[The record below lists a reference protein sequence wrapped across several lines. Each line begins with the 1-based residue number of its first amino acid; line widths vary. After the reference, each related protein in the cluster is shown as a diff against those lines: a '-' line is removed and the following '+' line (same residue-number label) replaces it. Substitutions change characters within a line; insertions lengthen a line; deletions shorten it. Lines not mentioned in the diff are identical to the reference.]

1 VAPCAP
7 AAPADPPGC
16 AAGAA
21 ACAAGA
27 AALGA
32 GAAGAFFESAFSIKK
47 LKSAKTTDAR
57 KNLVR
62 MTLRSPSIF
71 ILKNSSI
78 LFPGY

>member
-1 VAPCAP
+1 M
-7 AAPADPPGC
+7 G
-16 AAGAA
+16 GRR
-21 ACAAGA
+21 GSF
-27 AALGA
+27 GR
-32 GAAGAFFESAFSIKK
+32 GSGSAFFVSAAFSIKK